1 MPWPTSLLNR
11 DSGVL
16 WFSYSKKWR
25 SFDRSSIINLLFLI
39 YIAVK
44 CVFKRRDLIC
54 YDSKISTYRNLPMV
68 VITVTEYNKAP
79 GKLHCLWFVF
89 SLPSYPSFLVLSIT
103 SFSNFRKTSPAAK
116 VQLSL
121 HNTLNFSAK
130 SRQIFFKNVF
140 SYFFGSN

>member
-1 MPWPTSLLNR
+1 M
-11 DSGVL
+11 
-16 WFSYSKKWR
+16 
-25 SFDRSSIINLLFLI
+25 
-39 YIAVK
+39 AVK

-54 YDSKISTYRNLPMV
+54 YDSKISRYRNLPIV

-130 SRQIFFKNVF
+130 SRQKFFLKISSPTSLVQIRSFHN
-140 SYFFGSN
+140 SEEKKIKRNSDDYWLILSMRG